1 MNTISSA
8 SAATRVGIVLLAA
21 ITGLLP
27 VGLAAEPREGWEAP
41 RSPAFHHVEPEPHRW
56 GPEIHRDWPGD
67 VRHFHEVIVPRWRT
81 GRWVHGD
88 HLGRAGWWWV
98 VEGEWYFYPAPIYPY
113 PDPDVPPGVAVA
125 APPAPTPLQYWYY
138 CPSAQAYYPYVS
150 ACPEGWTP
158 VVPPV
163 SSPG

>member
-1 MNTISSA
+1 MNTTFSTLA
-8 SAATRVGIVLLAA
+8 VTRVVIGLLAV
-21 ITGLLP
+21 TTSFLP
-27 VGLAAEPREGWEAP
+27 VGGAAEPREGWEAP
-41 RSPAFHHVEPEPHRW
+41 RSPAIHHESEPHRW
-56 GPEIHRDWPGD
+56 GPEMHRDWPGD
-67 VRHFHEVIVPRWRT
+67 VWHFHEVIVPRWRT

-113 PDPDVPPGVAVA
+113 PDPYVPPGVVVAV
-125 APPAPTPLQYWYY
+125 PAPAPVQYWYY
-138 CPSAQAYYPYVS
+138 CPSVQAYYPYVS

>member
-1 MNTISSA
+1 MSTISSA
-8 SAATRVGIVLLAA
+8 AAATRVGLVPLAA
-21 ITGLLP
+21 STGLLP
-27 VGLAAEPREGWEAP
+27 VGSAAESREGWEAP
-41 RSPAFHHVEPEPHRW
+41 RSPGFHHVEPEPHRW

-67 VRHFHEVIVPRWRT
+67 VHFHEVIVPRWRT

-88 HLGRAGWWWV
+88 HLGRAGWWWI
-98 VEGEWYFYPAPIYPY
+98 VEGEWYFYPTPIYPY
-113 PDPDVPPGVAVA
+113 PDPYVPPGVVVA
-125 APPAPTPLQYWYY
+125 APAPAPVQYWYY
-138 CPSAQAYYPYVS
+138 CPSVQAYYPYVS